1 MTNRPNFDE
10 LMLLAK
16 DNPIEFEHIRQEIIS
31 SAIGQATSE
40 NHNNLRSLQHR
51 INQSAKQA
59 SNPYQS
65 MMEISKMMHEKLLLL
80 DTYLNRPNQI
90 TDAKVIFFDDDSSGK

>member
-16 DNPIEFEHIRQEIIS
+16 DNPIEFERIRQEIIS
-31 SAIGQATSE
+31 NAIGQATSE

-51 INQSAKQA
+51 INQLAKQA

-65 MMEISKMMHEKLLLL
+65 MMEISKMMHEKLFLL

-90 TDAKVIFFDDDSSGK
+90 TDAKVILFDGDSSGK